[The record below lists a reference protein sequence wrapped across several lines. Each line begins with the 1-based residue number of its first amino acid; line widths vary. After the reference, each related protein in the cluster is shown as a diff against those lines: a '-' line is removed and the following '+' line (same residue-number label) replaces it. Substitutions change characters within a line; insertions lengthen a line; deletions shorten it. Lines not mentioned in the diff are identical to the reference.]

1 MGNYLDGLA
10 KDVCGHCGIKRSKE
24 GHDGCIGT
32 LPNIMNAC
40 CGHGENEMAYV
51 QFWNTECIRGKE
63 ALDYIK
69 RNKLSELEQHQEE
82 YLDH

>member
-1 MGNYLDGLA
+1 MGNYLNGYA
-10 KDVCGHCGIKRSKE
+10 KETCGHCGIKRTPE

-40 CGHGENEMAYV
+40 CGHGENKAAYV
-51 QFWNTECIRGKE
+51 QFLGKERLEGKE

-69 RNKLSELEQHQEE
+69 DNKSGSC
-82 YLDH
+82 